1 MADVCSEFVQN
12 ACEGKPKKEV
22 EQLNLEGQNL
32 QNQLNELAG
41 FDSLKSLQLSNCSLT
56 SMEKFPEFP
65 ALTELDLMKNEIKG
79 SLSFLN
85 KCQSL
90 VKLDLSDNKIE
101 NIMDLEPLKNLKN
114 LTSIKL
120 INNSV
125 VNSEGFADK
134 VHKLLPQ
141 VMTLQTTEEG
151 DDDDESGSEAG
162 SDVSMSLQDL
172 VEKTLEDDSDD
183 GDFEGGEE
191 GSEEDEDISEG
202 EDEDELNA
210 QVDTSVKDEHYEQE
224 EKALKGYKRKADDN
238 GDATE
243 EPAEKK

>member
-1 MADVCSEFVQN
+1 M
-12 ACEGKPKKEV
+12 G
-22 EQLNLEGQNL
+22 
-32 QNQLNELAG
+32 
-41 FDSLKSLQLSNCSLT
+41 
-56 SMEKFPEFP
+56 EKFPEFP

-183 GDFEGGEE
+183 GDFEGGEVEE
-191 GSEEDEDISEG
+191 GSEED
-202 EDEDELNA
+202 
-210 QVDTSVKDEHYEQE
+210 
-224 EKALKGYKRKADDN
+224 
-238 GDATE
+238 
-243 EPAEKK
+243 

>member
-1 MADVCSEFVQN
+1 
-12 ACEGKPKKEV
+12 
-22 EQLNLEGQNL
+22 
-32 QNQLNELAG
+32 
-41 FDSLKSLQLSNCSLT
+41 
-56 SMEKFPEFP
+56 
-65 ALTELDLMKNEIKG
+65 
-79 SLSFLN
+79 
-85 KCQSL
+85 
-90 VKLDLSDNKIE
+90 
-101 NIMDLEPLKNLKN
+101 MDLEPLKNLKN

-183 GDFEGGEE
+183 GDFEGGEV
-191 GSEEDEDISEG
+191 EEDEDISEG

-210 QVDTSVKDEHYEQE
+210 QVDPSVKDEHYEQE
-224 EKALKGYKRKADDN
+224 EK
-238 GDATE
+238 
-243 EPAEKK
+243 

>member
-1 MADVCSEFVQN
+1 MALVTNNCQ
-12 ACEGKPKKEV
+12 V

-141 VMTLQTTEEG
+141 EMMMMMRV
-151 DDDDESGSEAG
+151 
-162 SDVSMSLQDL
+162 DL
-172 VEKTLEDDSDD
+172 RQ
-183 GDFEGGEE
+183 G
-191 GSEEDEDISEG
+191 
-202 EDEDELNA
+202 
-210 QVDTSVKDEHYEQE
+210 
-224 EKALKGYKRKADDN
+224 
-238 GDATE
+238 ATCQ
-243 EPAEKK
+243 